1 MTDSLSEL
9 LADLPTAVP
18 DAARSDRLRS
28 RCHTVLAKHRPR
40 SSERRTVRRF
50 WEPVVVG
57 MGGVYFAGVIRDALQ
72 VYGMW

>member
-9 LADLPTAVP
+9 LADLPQAEP
-18 DAARSDRLRS
+18 NAARSDRLRS

-40 SSERRTVRRF
+40 SSERRAVPRL
-50 WEPVVVG
+50 WERLVVG
-57 MGGVYFAGVIRDALQ
+57 LGGLYIAGAIREALQ